1 MRHGQREKD
10 PFVYERSWGSYT
22 GKSTSSLHVLVIS
35 KSSCLLPKL
44 FFTRLIDKQVNKG
57 IRMTATLAEPG
68 CLACDFRPQDYKGPQ
83 QRLLD
88 IVMGC
93 KIASHMQSLR
103 GYLSIAYQFY
113 KKAV

>member
-1 MRHGQREKD
+1 
-10 PFVYERSWGSYT
+10 
-22 GKSTSSLHVLVIS
+22 
-35 KSSCLLPKL
+35 
-44 FFTRLIDKQVNKG
+44 
-57 IRMTATLAEPG
+57 MTATSVEHG
-68 CLACDFRPQDYKGPQ
+68 CFACDFRPQDYKGPQ

-103 GYLSIAYQFY
+103 GYLSIAYHFY